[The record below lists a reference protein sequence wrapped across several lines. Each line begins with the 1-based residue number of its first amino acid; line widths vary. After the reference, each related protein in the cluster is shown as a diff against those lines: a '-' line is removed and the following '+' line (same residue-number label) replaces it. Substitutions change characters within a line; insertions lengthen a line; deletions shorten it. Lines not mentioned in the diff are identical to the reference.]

1 MREKANVSVVIPN
14 YNSAKT
20 IIRALESVI
29 NQSLTPNEIIVVDD
43 KSTDKSCD
51 IINEYIIEYKSL
63 INIELVKLEQNT
75 GPAKARNVGWEKAK
89 FEYIA
94 FLDSDDSWHPQKIEL
109 QYKFMI
115 QNPDTALSGHLKK
128 VIQNDDIPDT
138 SIKKIDK
145 FERLSSK
152 KILLKNYFATSTV
165 MLKRSIKLRFR
176 ESKKYSEDYLLWLE
190 IVLSGNIALL
200 LKTELCSYYKAEY
213 GVSGLSANMFL
224 MYKGGLQNYRIL
236 LQEEY
241 IQPPLYFSLILVRTL
256 KFIRMLLIREL
267 RKLRE
272 TFVNILGKR

>member
-63 INIELVKLEQNT
+63 INIELVKLEQNA

-145 FERLSSK
+145 FERVSSK